1 MILNNDMLFIVFK
14 NSDSY
19 IFNEIII
26 NFIEIRENNK
36 EDNKSQ
42 IKEHKVPNK
51 KKIIDILFNKDIN
64 EWLNEI
70 NFKFTELE
78 KELEYN
84 NCKIKIYNKT
94 LVKKVEEIQI
104 RNSIFPNINNER
116 NEILNTNIPSNGL
129 TKIVEIQLKANQFM
143 MRGNK
148 PLDNNNNIIRTN
160 MVFENIN
167 EKKLLKSSKINFDNV
182 EEKNNSN
189 NIMKENNNINNG
201 KIDVLNSPANDIIN
215 PKIFKNINNNN
226 DNQSFNEKEI
236 YINSEFE
243 NEI

>member
-148 PLDNNNNIIRTN
+148 PLDDDNNVIRTN

-182 EEKNNSN
+182 EEKNNS
-189 NIMKENNNINNG
+189 
-201 KIDVLNSPANDIIN
+201 IILDLM
-215 PKIFKNINNNN
+215 ILHF
-226 DNQSFNEKEI
+226 
-236 YINSEFE
+236 Y
-243 NEI
+243 